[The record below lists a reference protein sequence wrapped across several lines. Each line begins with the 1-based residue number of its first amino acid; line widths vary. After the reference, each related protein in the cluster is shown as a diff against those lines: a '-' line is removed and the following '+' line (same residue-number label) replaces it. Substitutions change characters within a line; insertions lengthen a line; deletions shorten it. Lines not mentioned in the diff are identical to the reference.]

1 MWLYF
6 HVVAAVCLATAFAEE
21 LVNSTEHPLRRQTRF
36 GIVEGYADDALGLW
50 VWRGLPFAK
59 PPIGSLRWRAPEDL
73 EPWEGVRTA
82 KERAP
87 ECIQPKLA
95 PPLTI
100 LPEATGS
107 EDCLYLNIYRPQTR
121 EENLPVYVF
130 LHGGGN
136 VFGGAQGWY
145 IQELARKANL
155 VLVEVQYRLGP
166 FGYFTH
172 PIFRSGPPTA
182 EHSGNFGTLDQI
194 KALQWVRGNIAAF
207 GGNPFNVTL
216 GGHSGGGHDVRLFCP
231 VRAFRV
237 LSRCPCSPS
246 VACASA
252 PRWRLMAATGVGECL
267 VVPALRT
274 PSCVGHW
281 CSEPP
286 TLRTGNPNNAVSG
299 SPEWQ
304 AWSNDEGGPKVLQLD
319 AGLQH
324 AQIAMDTQE
333 LSVAGVWRH

>member
-1 MWLYF
+1 
-6 HVVAAVCLATAFAEE
+6 LATAFAEE
-21 LVNSTEHPLRRQTRF
+21 LVNSTEYPLRRQTRF

-50 VWRGLPFAK
+50 VWRGVPFAK

-216 GGHSGGGHDVRLFCP
+216 GGHSGGGHDVAQLNICPLARGLFQ
-231 VRAFRV
+231 RAV
-237 LSRCPCSPS
+237 IQGDPWLAQS
-246 VACASA
+246 VAMMDHTAIQPFLA
-252 PRWRLMAATGVGECL
+252 EEHG
-267 VVPALRT
+267 
-274 PSCVGHW
+274 GH
-281 CSEPP
+281 E
-286 TLRTGNPNNAVSG
+286 
-299 SPEWQ
+299 
-304 AWSNDEGGPKVLQLD
+304 
-319 AGLQH
+319 
-324 AQIAMDTQE
+324 
-333 LSVAGVWRH
+333 

>member
-1 MWLYF
+1 MAR
-6 HVVAAVCLATAFAEE
+6 V
-21 LVNSTEHPLRRQTRF
+21 
-36 GIVEGYADDALGLW
+36 
-50 VWRGLPFAK
+50 PFAK

-172 PIFRSGPPTA
+172 PIFRSGRPQRNTPAT
-182 EHSGNFGTLDQI
+182 
-194 KALQWVRGNIAAF
+194 
-207 GGNPFNVTL
+207 
-216 GGHSGGGHDVRLFCP
+216 
-231 VRAFRV
+231 
-237 LSRCPCSPS
+237 
-246 VACASA
+246 SA
-252 PRWRLMAATGVGECL
+252 PSTRSRPCNGCGAT
-267 VVPALRT
+267 
-274 PSCVGHW
+274 S
-281 CSEPP
+281 
-286 TLRTGNPNNAVSG
+286 
-299 SPEWQ
+299 Q
-304 AWSNDEGGPKVLQLD
+304 
-319 AGLQH
+319 
-324 AQIAMDTQE
+324 
-333 LSVAGVWRH
+333 LSVATRST